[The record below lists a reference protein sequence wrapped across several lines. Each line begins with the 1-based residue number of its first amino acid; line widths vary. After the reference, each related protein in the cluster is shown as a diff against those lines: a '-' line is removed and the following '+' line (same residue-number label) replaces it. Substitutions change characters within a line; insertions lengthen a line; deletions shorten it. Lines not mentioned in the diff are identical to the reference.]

1 MSINFTKNSIIKSTK
16 TRPENYKFPLGVS
29 ADKSKPAINIPQGNI
44 MNYLDTSQLGVYS
57 NGQFGNWK
65 IVDGPTGGN
74 LIITYANTSQ
84 DYYFRSNQA
93 IENIEILA
101 IAGGGSGGFHYPQGG
116 GVGGGG
122 AGGVVYFT
130 DNSSP
135 YSNTGS
141 AYFDVTVEDPKW
153 TINVGYGGY
162 VYSMSG
168 QNTTIVGEGIN
179 ILALGGGGGISNG
192 PQIPSAHGLLA
203 KNPALHGPYIG
214 AHDAKQG
221 GSGGGG
227 YNTADAPHGNN
238 GRGAGIPGQ
247 GFPGG
252 IPGGAGGY
260 GAGGGGGAGGA
271 GEPGHPG
278 PGVGGV
284 GINLSI
290 SGSPVW
296 YAAGG
301 GSGGRGSSTL
311 AKSPTTDAA
320 GAGGLFNEPA
330 APSQPFWQGR
340 NRSADCGLPNRGS
353 GGGGF
358 MFPQYNTHMQG
369 SGGSGVVILS
379 FPVLQNSMVTFES
392 ST

>member
-29 ADKSKPAINIPQGNI
+29 ADKSKPAVNIPQGNI
-44 MNYLDTSQLGVYS
+44 MDYLDTSQLGVYS

-101 IAGGGSGGFHYPQGG
+101 IAGGGSGGRQYPSGG

-162 VYSMSG
+162 QYSMSG

-179 ILALGGGGGISNG
+179 ILALGGGGGGSYAPN
-192 PQIPSAHGLLA
+192 IPSNS
-203 KNPALHGPYIG
+203 KNPALHGPYI
-214 AHDAKQG
+214 AAADPKQG

-227 YNTADAPHGNN
+227 YNSGDAPHGNN
-238 GRGAGIPGQ
+238 ARGAGIPGQ

-252 IPGGAGGY
+252 TPGGPGGY
-260 GAGGGGGAGGA
+260 GQGGGGGAGGA
-271 GEPGHPG
+271 GQPGAPG
-278 PGVGGV
+278 PGQGGA

-290 SGSPVW
+290 SGGPVW

-301 GSGGRGSSTL
+301 GSGGRGTGFGGEGPPPAS
-311 AKSPTTDAA
+311 
-320 GAGGLFNEPA
+320 GAGNHYQE
-330 APSQPFWQGR
+330 
-340 NRSADCGLPNRGS
+340 SAIPGTPYFQQRDRKMDSGLPNRGS
-353 GGGGF
+353 GAGGLQ
-358 MFPQYNTHMQG
+358 FPQNRTDMQG
-369 SGGSGVVILS
+369 YGGSGVVILS
-379 FPVLQNSMVTFES
+379 FPVLQNAMVTFES

>member
-29 ADKSKPAINIPQGNI
+29 ADKSKPAVNIPQGNI
-44 MNYLDTSQLGVYS
+44 MDYLDTSQLGVYS

-101 IAGGGSGGFHYPQGG
+101 IAGGGAGGGQSVGNG

-130 DNSSP
+130 DNPSP

-141 AYFDVTVEDPKW
+141 AYFDITVEDPKW
-153 TINVGYGGY
+153 TINVGYGGHSW
-162 VYSMSG
+162 SMSG

-179 ILALGGGGGISNG
+179 IVAVGGGGGSG
-192 PQIPSAHGLLA
+192 YQPWTPSDS
-203 KNPALHGPYIG
+203 KNPEIHGPG
-214 AHDAKQG
+214 VSAWHAKSG

-227 YNTADAPHGNN
+227 NVD
-238 GRGAGIPGQ
+238 GITGQ

-252 IPGGAGGY
+252 TGGGAPGY
-260 GAGGGGGAGGA
+260 GAGGGGGAGSAGSPGA
-271 GEPGHPG
+271 PGTG
-278 PGVGGV
+278 TGGS
-284 GINLSI
+284 GIQLSI
-290 SGSPVW
+290 SGGPVW

-301 GSGGRGSSTL
+301 GSGGRASGSDNQGGPMAS
-311 AKSPTTDAA
+311 A
-320 GAGGLFNEPA
+320 GAGRQYVEGSNPPYWTYRERI
-330 APSQPFWQGR
+330 SD
-340 NRSADCGLPNRGS
+340 SGLPNRGS

-358 MFPQYNTHMQG
+358 QFPQNRTDMRGH
-369 SGGSGVVILS
+369 GGSGVVILS
-379 FPVLQNSMVTFES
+379 FPVLQNSMVAFGS